1 MKKVTRMLASLAAV
15 ATMTV
20 SAVPVCAE
28 EQPSDVASAE
38 YTLPGDGI
46 FAEGAAYH
54 FIKGSDAL
62 IIDGEGSFTVD
73 EFTEIV
79 DQFSPRSIV
88 FGGKVAVPD
97 GENDKWLMNLL
108 SFDST
113 YAVYARRIS
122 NIGSAYSKMLNQL
135 TEEIKSKGL
144 DPKDVQIKSNFT
156 LIPLDEEDDLYDC
169 FTYEQAIIDR
179 GCEME
184 QYLVENGIRKDI
196 ARKIVG
202 YYLLGLNFRVQYGKE
217 NPDGHEIANADG
229 TEVNERTTKY
239 IRDKCLTTAKCEQ
252 DVIDEINEGSQP
264 DNEISD
270 FFAENGITGEK
281 SQIMTLMYIAG
292 SKDWLARSWNWVC
305 TETPQEPIKF
315 EYRESDTGNTSE
327 PINEDESDILYLMNY
342 NDNGELYGDVDGDG
356 KVTIRDAAIIS
367 EKLACGTYEELPEN
381 SDFNQDGSINIK
393 DAVAITKALKNISL
407 EKDETKDTATL
418 KGDADVNG
426 EVGLSDVVAVSKH
439 NINSTAYPLANEN
452 AEANADMNNDNVVD
466 GLDTQALVEYN
477 LGKK

>member
-1 MKKVTRMLASLAAV
+1 MKKTIKAITAVITAITITAGAIGVTAY
-15 ATMTV
+15 
-20 SAVPVCAE
+20 AE
-28 EQPSDVASAE
+28 EELQETAIVSKS
-38 YTLPGDGI
+38 TQT
-46 FAEGAAYH
+46 EGVFSQGATYH

-88 FGGKVAVPD
+88 FDGKVAVPD
-97 GENDKWLMNLL
+97 GENNKWLMNLL

-135 TEEIKSKGL
+135 NEEIKSKGL

-217 NPDGHEIANADG
+217 NPNGHEIANADG
-229 TEVNERTTKY
+229 TEVNERTTQY

-305 TETPQEPIKF
+305 AETPQEPITF
-315 EYRESDTGNTSE
+315 YYG
-327 PINEDESDILYLMNY
+327 Y
-342 NDNGELYGDVDGDG
+342 NDSASEDVTEATDT
-356 KVTIRDAAIIS
+356 KEFI
-367 EKLACGTYEELPEN
+367 N
-381 SDFNQDGSINIK
+381 GSIKTI
-393 DAVAITKALKNISL
+393 
-407 EKDETKDTATL
+407 
-418 KGDADVNG
+418 KGDADLNG
-426 EVGLSDVVAVSKH
+426 EVGIADVVIVSKH
-439 NINSTAYPLANEN
+439 NINSTAYPLANET

-466 GLDTQALVEYN
+466 GLDTSALVEYN